1 MSAKK
6 EGRKLFDDYRGM
18 DERALLDLLHQA
30 RQENIEEYLLALEIL
45 GFEWRP
51 DSDPDSD
58 FDAGPDAEDDLEAEV
73 REEACVQAR
82 TLYQEYL
89 VAYFDGHVA
98 LTAQVVEAFISET
111 RAASPNYALFR
122 RYLRQGNPNFRRL
135 LLFGLDTN
143 PVDLSLLQHLACFHA
158 FQPMLDEVI
167 ERYGRACMRMTD
179 QHLFTELVQDFYG
192 NTAANGFDAFA
203 YLEELLVHD
212 PLKLRTVQKLAEIF
226 AEPPVD
232 LPLLT
237 NNRRLC

>member
-51 DSDPDSD
+51 DCD
-58 FDAGPDAEDDLEAEV
+58 PDAEDGLEAEV
-73 REEACVQAR
+73 REEACAQPW
-82 TLYQEYL
+82 TLYQEFL

-98 LTAQVVEAFISET
+98 LTPQVVEAFISET

-203 YLEELLVHD
+203 YLEELLAHD
-212 PLKLRTVQKLAEIF
+212 PFKLRTVHKLAEMF
-226 AEPPVD
+226 TEPPVD
-232 LPLLT
+232 LSFLT